1 MLTRRNF
8 IKTSAAGGAGLLAA
22 LHAGRSLAFN
32 HTGSPAE
39 LYQLSEN
46 LLKQW
51 AAALIKLQV
60 TDKARTD
67 DYGGIWCPADK
78 MVHGRSGDTI
88 YPFFYLA
95 SQTNDSRYADAA
107 VLLYRWMERRVSRPD
122 GSWLNEPQPGSW
134 LGTTVF
140 SAIALGET
148 LKHHG
153 ALMEASFKA
162 EITARLKKAGDFI
175 YNTFTIDYG
184 NINYPI
190 TASYGLSL
198 LGRLLDEPTF
208 SAKGKELAQQ
218 ALHFITAKDGFL
230 HGEGDPYYQASKK
243 GCYSVDLGYNVE
255 ESLPSLVLY
264 GRLTQDEEVLQAV
277 TRSLQTH
284 LEFMLPDGGWD
295 NSWGTRNYKWTY
307 WGSRTS
313 DGSQP
318 AYALLAGRDP
328 VFYKAALQN
337 TRLMQQCTHDGL
349 LNAGLH
355 YPSLHISP
363 CVHHTFTHI
372 KGLTTILE
380 YGDAT
385 AKAPA
390 QTLILPREKAYGS
403 RFFSDIQTLLVSK
416 GDFRATITG
425 YDREYKKT
433 TNGHSSGGALT
444 MLWHPKTGPLLTA
457 SMNEYQ
463 LYEAGNMQ
471 PDSDPFSMSLTPR
484 VELRTGGQVYM
495 NICDLTAS
503 IETFEE
509 IGTYE
514 EKDSVSVD
522 TSSKLVDKN
531 QQSPASGGVNCRLL
545 YVFTDDKVVFNFEQ
559 DKGSHDTQVK
569 VIFPVITASSDKV
582 TVVNSK
588 TLKIDKGSAVVQIV
602 SSSNITIMPT
612 TGGRLFNFVPG
623 LEALPLSF
631 EQNRLTIE
639 ISVL

>member
-8 IKTSAAGGAGLLAA
+8 IKTSATGGAGLLAA

-32 HTGSPAE
+32 NTGSPAE
-39 LYQLSEN
+39 LYQLSES

-60 TDKARTD
+60 TDQSRTD
-67 DYGGIWCPADK
+67 DYGGIWCPADNT
-78 MVHGRSGDTI
+78 VHGRVGDTI

-95 SQTNDSRYADAA
+95 SRANDSRYTDAA

-153 ALMEASFKA
+153 ALMDASFKA
-162 EITARLKKAGDFI
+162 EVTARLKKAGDFI
-175 YNTFTIDYG
+175 CNTFTIDYG

-198 LGRLLDEPTF
+198 LGRLLDEPKF
-208 SAKGKELAQQ
+208 SAKGRELAHQ
-218 ALHFITAKDGFL
+218 ALRFISAKDGFL
-230 HGEGDPYYQASKK
+230 YGEGDPYYQASKK

-255 ESLPSLVLY
+255 ESLPSLVMY
-264 GRLTQDEEVLQAV
+264 GQLTQDEEVLQAV

-355 YPSLHISP
+355 YPSLHIPP
-363 CVHHTFTHI
+363 CVHHTFCHI

-390 QTLILPREKAYGS
+390 QTLVLPREKIYGS

-416 GDFRATITG
+416 GDFRATITA

-433 TNGHSSGGALT
+433 TNGHASGGALT

-471 PDSDPFSMSLTPR
+471 PDSDPFSMPLTPR
-484 VELRTGGQVYM
+484 VELRTGGQLYMSISDLDATMAVNNEKHHIGDVVVY
-495 NICDLTAS
+495 AQP
-503 IETFEE
+503 
-509 IGTYE
+509 
-514 EKDSVSVD
+514 
-522 TSSKLVDKN
+522 KLVDKN
-531 QQSPASGGVNCRLL
+531 QQSPASGDIRCRLS
-545 YVFTDDKVVFNFEQ
+545 YVFTGNKVVFTFEY
-559 DKGSHDTQVK
+559 DKGPHDAEIK
-569 VIFPVITASSDKV
+569 VIFPVIAASSDKV

-602 SSSNITIMPT
+602 SSAGITIMPT
-612 TGGRLFNFVPG
+612 TGGRVFNFVPG
-623 LEALPLSF
+623 LEALPLSM
-631 EQNRLTIE
+631 EQNGLTIE
-639 ISVL
+639 MTVW